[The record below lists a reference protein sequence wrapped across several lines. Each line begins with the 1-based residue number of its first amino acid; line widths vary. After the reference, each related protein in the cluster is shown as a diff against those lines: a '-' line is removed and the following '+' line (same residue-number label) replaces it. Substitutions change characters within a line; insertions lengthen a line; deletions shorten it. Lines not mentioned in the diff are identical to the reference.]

1 MNINSSLYRKISIFS
16 FIHRSMASRVPR
28 IPALNLSWLILLLL
42 LIFLFSTFMISSCSS
57 PLKKIPRLRILQR
70 PINYRNH
77 STSVAAHQRLRSFY
91 YDQTL
96 DHFNYQP
103 GSYATF
109 RQRYMVGFRH
119 WKGAHAAAP
128 MFVYLGAEESLDESV
143 GSIGFLTDNAPRFGA
158 LMVYIEVSDN
168 KCIYIKAD

>member
-1 MNINSSLYRKISIFS
+1 MNINSLLYRKISIFS

-28 IPALNLSWLILLLL
+28 IQALDLSWLLLL
-42 LIFLFSTFMISSCSS
+42 LIFLFPTFMISSCSS

-77 STSVAAHQRLRSFY
+77 STYSVAAHQRLRSFY

-103 GSYATF
+103 GSYTTF
-109 RQRYMVGFRH
+109 RQRYMVSFRH
-119 WKGAHAAAP
+119 WRGAHAAAP

-168 KCIYIKAD
+168 RCIYIKAN